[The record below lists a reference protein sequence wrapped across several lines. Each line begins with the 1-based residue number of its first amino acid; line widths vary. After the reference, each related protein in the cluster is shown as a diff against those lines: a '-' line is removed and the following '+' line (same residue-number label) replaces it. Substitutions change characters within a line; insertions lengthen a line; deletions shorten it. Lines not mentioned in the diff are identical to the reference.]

1 MERIEKIDKLLLELL
16 ETFELKEKIGAIKKF
31 YETKN

>member
-1 MERIEKIDKLLLELL
+1 MDKIEKIDKLLMELL
-16 ETFELKEKIGAIKKF
+16 ETFELKEKIGDIKKF

>member
-1 MERIEKIDKLLLELL
+1 MDKIEKIDKLLLELL
-16 ETFELKEKIGAIKKF
+16 ETFELKEKIGDIKKI